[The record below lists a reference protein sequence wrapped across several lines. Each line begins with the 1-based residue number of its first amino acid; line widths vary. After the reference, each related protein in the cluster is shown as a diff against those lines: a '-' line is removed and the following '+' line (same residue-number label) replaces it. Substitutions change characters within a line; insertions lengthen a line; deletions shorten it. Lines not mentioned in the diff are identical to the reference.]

1 MWCSFWRGLSVYDH
15 NSFIKQQQQQQQQ
28 SEEQQTTT
36 NNQQATIMSSL
47 FSFGFGKKKKDLV
60 LSEEEEIYERK
71 TRPDTWQRGRFKWP
85 TGLNEYST
93 VQHNQVSKISMT
105 RTPEPENPTR
115 DVNSFRELVE
125 KDVPLPKRKN
135 SMEHGE
141 SAAWS
146 FYISECID
154 RIVVQDIT
162 MCTQTGNN
170 SQYNQY
176 NHK

>member
-1 MWCSFWRGLSVYDH
+1 MQRDGLCGAVSEETSVYDH
-15 NSFIKQQQQQQQQ
+15 NSFIKQQQQQ

-36 NNQQATIMSSL
+36 NNQQSTIMSSL
-47 FSFGFGKKKKDLV
+47 FSFGFGKKKKDQV
-60 LSEEEEIYERK
+60 LSEEEEEIYERK

-105 RTPEPENPTR
+105 RTPEPENTTR

-146 FYISECID
+146 SFTFFIRECID
-154 RIVVQDIT
+154 IMEV
-162 MCTQTGNN
+162 
-170 SQYNQY
+170 
-176 NHK
+176 